1 MLPAHALAKP
11 VTSQNFNILSSGT
24 NFKHA
29 LWGFRT
35 GFMFSK
41 RTLQRLSQCPRAET
55 QRGQGP
61 LNVVSSVHSSI
72 QGSLML
78 PGIPRGPHLHT
89 RSQHCMSPPHLSLC
103 PLLTLSCQPSTCSD
117 YPATP
122 NGIHQCLPSC
132 GCRKVTLSAS
142 GLFLQASCKTSKQKE
157 PLPPPQPSEPRCF
170 GETGCSWPMCSS
182 AYAQGYLPII
192 CLLCIRSPRT
202 TGDLSL

>member
-61 LNVVSSVHSSI
+61 LNVVSSVHSSTWSYGRTNNMKSVRQVFLWI
-72 QGSLML
+72 GAEANATEKKGALSTAQEYLVTHPSGRDPDTPILIIKQGFE
-78 PGIPRGPHLHT
+78 
-89 RSQHCMSPPHLSLC
+89 PP
-103 PLLTLSCQPSTCSD
+103 TFT
-117 YPATP
+117 
-122 NGIHQCLPSC
+122 GW
-132 GCRKVTLSAS
+132 
-142 GLFLQASCKTSKQKE
+142 FLAWDPFKWSV
-157 PLPPPQPSEPRCF
+157 
-170 GETGCSWPMCSS
+170 SS
-182 AYAQGYLPII
+182 
-192 CLLCIRSPRT
+192 
-202 TGDLSL
+202 

>member
-1 MLPAHALAKP
+1 MSGRRRPVLPAHALAKP

-122 NGIHQCLPSC
+122 NRIHQCLPSC

-142 GLFLQASCKTSKQKE
+142 GLFLQASCKTSIHQSKKNLFRPHSLLSRAVLVRQDVHGRCV
-157 PLPPPQPSEPRCF
+157 PLHMHK
-170 GETGCSWPMCSS
+170 G
-182 AYAQGYLPII
+182 I
-192 CLLCIRSPRT
+192 CLSFVCSA
-202 TGDLSL
+202 